1 MQLNDKVSITK
12 IFSIEEI
19 KNFAVASGDTNP
31 IHLDEG
37 YAEQTAFGKPIV
49 QGMLV
54 SSLFGG
60 LLGSKLPG
68 NGTIYLGQ
76 NLKFLKP
83 NFVGDEVRAVIEL
96 THIREDK
103 PIYTFSTKCYN
114 SKGELTIDG
123 EAVIMY
129 KENGFNT
136 Q

>member
-83 NFVGDEVRAVIEL
+83 NFRGDEVLAVIEL